1 LTPSTWIAR
10 IHQDE
15 NLEMKAYYNSVT
27 QLDIDLHVFQDF
39 LLVEPEGVWAEKGI
53 YSIFQAVERILRKS
67 SGKID
72 YPGIWG

>member
-1 LTPSTWIAR
+1 MS
-10 IHQDE
+10 
-15 NLEMKAYYNSVT
+15 
-27 QLDIDLHVFQDF
+27 FQDF